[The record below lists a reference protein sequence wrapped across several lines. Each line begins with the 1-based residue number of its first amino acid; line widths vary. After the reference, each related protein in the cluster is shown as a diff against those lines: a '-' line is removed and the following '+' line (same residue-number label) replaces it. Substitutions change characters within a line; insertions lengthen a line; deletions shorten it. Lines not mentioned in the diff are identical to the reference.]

1 MRADEKQLEG
11 PELER
16 EVGLEVE
23 EVQEEEEEMPI
34 LSVEQT
40 KDAELMHR
48 GRLFDAIQ
56 LILADEKLN
65 ISLLYLPQREA
76 NALEFLQAAVTG
88 EDTMGEFVFAED
100 RGVLLEQALAV
111 LQTNLTQGDQ
121 EQLTELHAKF
131 DQLSERVAT
140 LRAELLSLEDA
151 QDDLFDEKRQYVE
164 EQTDEPDEAD
174 PADKGEPEVSDS
186 ITDFLASALTALAD
200 VAPGKALE
208 GPETPDKVTP
218 PSTLVGAAVPEKK
231 LGPTTLLGPEVPDL
245 VTAPSTL
252 VGASI
257 PEKKPQPTTLLEPE
271 VHPEPKVST
280 LAEPPPAAPR
290 TITPPTRDKPAKQAK
305 GSKKRG

>member
-1 MRADEKQLEG
+1 VRADEKQLEG

-23 EVQEEEEEMPI
+23 EAQEEEEEMPI
-34 LSVEQT
+34 LSVEET
-40 KDAELMHR
+40 KDAELAHR

-88 EDTMGEFVFAED
+88 EDSMGEFVFAED

-111 LQTNLTQGDQ
+111 LQANLTQGDQ
-121 EQLTELHAKF
+121 EQLTELHSKF
-131 DQLSERVAT
+131 DQLSERVST

-151 QDDLFDEKRQYVE
+151 QDDLFDEKRQYE
-164 EQTDEPDEAD
+164 EEVDEADEAD
-174 PADKGEPEVSDS
+174 PDKGEPAARDAN
-186 ITDFLASALTALAD
+186 TDLVASALSALA
-200 VAPGKALE
+200 
-208 GPETPDKVTP
+208 GPEVPDKVTP
-218 PSTLVGAAVPEKK
+218 PSTLVGAAIPDKKPE
-231 LGPTTLLGPEVPDL
+231 PTTLLAPEVPDL

-252 VGASI
+252 VGAAI
-257 PEKKPQPTTLLEPE
+257 PDKKPEPTTLLAPE

-280 LAEPPPAAPR
+280 LAEE
-290 TITPPTRDKPAKQAK
+290 PAKPAK

>member
-34 LSVEQT
+34 LSVEEVM
-40 KDAELMHR
+40 DAELAHR

-100 RGVLLEQALAV
+100 RGALLEQALAV
-111 LQTNLTQGDQ
+111 LQANLTHGDHGK
-121 EQLTELHAKF
+121 LGELHAKF
-131 DQLSERVAT
+131 DQLSDRVAT

-164 EQTDEPDEAD
+164 ELDEADEVD
-174 PADKGEPEVSDS
+174 PADKGDKGDKGEPEARDS
-186 ITDFLASALTALAD
+186 ITDFIASALTALAE
-200 VAPGKALE
+200 VGKALE
-208 GPETPDKVTP
+208 GPEVPDKVTP
-218 PSTLVGAAVPEKK
+218 PSTLVGQAIPDKK
-231 LGPTTLLGPEVPDL
+231 PGPTTLVGPEVPDL

-252 VGASI
+252 VGAAI
-257 PEKKPQPTTLLEPE
+257 PEKPVAPSTLDGPE
-271 VHPEPKVST
+271 VKPTPKVST
-280 LAEPPPAAPR
+280 LGEPPAPE
-290 TITPPTRDKPAKQAK
+290 KK
-305 GSKKRG
+305 GPKARG